1 MLTSLALKPQV
12 YARAI
17 IFFDFKGEDLRLLT
31 IYRTDKILHVT
42 NDSKGN

>member
-12 YARAI
+12 YVRAV
-17 IFFDFKGEDLRLLT
+17 IFFNFKGEDLRLLT
-31 IYRTDKILHVT
+31 IYRTDKILHAA